1 MNETIVRISEIELNG
16 FKNTG
21 FGRIEMPS
29 TIDKNYF
36 SYAADILGIYGQ
48 NGSGKTAVIEAM
60 SFIQILLTG
69 NALPLETIH
78 YISKKE
84 GCCRIF
90 VKFVIDSPEKAAMA
104 EYSVQLELTEENQ
117 LEIARETLSASLWN
131 GSRFEGKKTLIDSS
145 SAPGEPLFTPKYRL
159 EQLVRKNPENKI
171 NLTVAKKMALKNKTS
186 FFFEAESRNVFLSAP
201 ESVSE
206 DYAFIISSLYQY
218 ASVNLFVISSAHSG
232 SISMNFV
239 LPLAFRLDLGKT
251 IAKGDLP
258 VRLDEPS
265 VISSG
270 HFQIISQIIEEM
282 NVILGSIIPGFSMGI
297 HDFGQQLLAN
307 GTSGHKIELIS
318 KRGDV
323 VIPLNYESEGIIKI
337 ISVLNVLI
345 CVYNQPSA
353 CLVIDELDS
362 GIYEYLLGEL
372 LSVFEKGAKGQLI
385 FTSHNLRALE
395 MLHKKSI
402 VFSTVNSANR
412 YIRLQNVKNNNNLRD
427 LYLRSITLGGQ
438 KEEVYEETDSVEISR
453 AFRRAGKAVWDGS
466 KN

>member
-36 SYAADILGIYGQ
+36 SYSADILGIYGQ
-48 NGSGKTAVIEAM
+48 NGSGKTSVIEAM
-60 SFIQILLTG
+60 SFIQMLLTG
-69 NALPLETIH
+69 NSLPLETIH
-78 YISKKE
+78 YLSKEE

-90 VKFVIDSPEKAAMA
+90 VKFIIASPAKTAMA
-104 EYSVQLELTEENQ
+104 EYSVQFSLTEENE
-117 LEIARETLSASLWN
+117 LEISKETLSSSLWN
-131 GSRFEGKKTLIDSS
+131 GTRFEGKKTLIDYSS
-145 SAPGEPLFTPKYRL
+145 DPQGPLFTPKYRL
-159 EQLVRKNPENKI
+159 DQLVRKNSENRI
-171 NLTVAKKMALKNKTS
+171 NLTVAKKLALKNKTS
-186 FFFEAESRNVFLSAP
+186 FFFGSESRNVFLSAP

-206 DYAFIISSLYQY
+206 DYAFIISSLHQY
-218 ASVNLFVISSAHSG
+218 ASINLFVISSAHSG
-232 SISMNFV
+232 SISMNFM
-239 LPLAFRLDLGKT
+239 LPLAFRLDLGNT

-265 VISSG
+265 VISSE
-270 HFQIISQIIEEM
+270 HFQIISRIIKEM
-282 NVILGSIIPGFSMGI
+282 NVILGSIIPGFSIGI
-297 HDFGQQLLAN
+297 HDFGQQLLTN
-307 GTSGHKIELIS
+307 GTAGHKIELIS

-323 VIPLNYESEGIIKI
+323 IIPLNYESEGIIKI

-395 MLHKKSI
+395 MLHKRSI
-402 VFSTVNSANR
+402 VFSTANPSNR

-438 KEEVYEETDSVEISR
+438 KEEVYAETDSVEIGR
-453 AFRRAGKAVWDGS
+453 AFRQAGKAVWDGT